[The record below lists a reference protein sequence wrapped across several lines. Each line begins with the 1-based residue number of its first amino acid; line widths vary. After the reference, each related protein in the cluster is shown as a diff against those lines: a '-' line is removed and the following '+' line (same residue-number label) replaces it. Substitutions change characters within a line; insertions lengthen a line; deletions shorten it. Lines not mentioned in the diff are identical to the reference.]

1 VAGLP
6 PNQQRPTEPN
16 EFPLTGPFGGIQS
29 QAPVE
34 RIELLGF
41 ADAVNVLFR
50 NGIAQHRPKLYT
62 SIPALDGPVLGAAD
76 FFDTAGVRHQV
87 VMTPT
92 SLYQWDIGSQTF
104 VKVTGTL
111 TGASDQIYSW
121 SVVNNKL
128 LFSQGTDKVQMWDG
142 SSPTFGPVAASAVPA
157 RFLFELNFHL
167 LAGYTTEAGPTVAPQ
182 NVRWT
187 AANDPTDWTGFNA
200 GLISLDNDLGPITG
214 AVRVYQTG
222 YIFQYWGITQVI
234 PTGIGTAPFDFIPLG
249 SKSKGNVIPYSL
261 ASFGEDMC
269 CYVGRNNI
277 YQFDGNYSTPIGDRP
292 IDGSRYRSGARKRIL
307 ADLQFCNFNEVFG
320 FLTTSINGQDYFSYW
335 LFMPQLNQAWV
346 YHFDEGSWTRET
358 FNATPSIAGNFFKE
372 NIPRIM
378 DLVGTI
384 AQQQWSPSELTAGT
398 PFDDMLVG
406 LTNGVPAYI
415 DMTGT
420 SEVDWSITSG
430 KGFFGDF
437 RHKKTVKAVRLVF
450 EDVAPNMQY
459 SLRLS
464 NNSGVSQT
472 QQVGPIGSGS
482 GTTLVVVVP
491 FQPVISGTHI
501 DWILSS
507 AAQGG
512 ATQPIN
518 LTEITPIY
526 DVGGDIR
533 VGDNA

>member
-1 VAGLP
+1 MAGLP
-6 PNQQRPTEPN
+6 PNSQRPIEPN

-29 QAPVE
+29 EAPPE

-41 ADAVNVLFR
+41 SDAANVLFR
-50 NGIAQHRPKLYT
+50 KGTAQARPALYT
-62 SIPALDGPVLGAAD
+62 SLAALNGPILGAAD
-76 FFDTAGVRHQV
+76 FFDATGTRHQV

-92 SLYQWDIGSQTF
+92 AMYVWNPGTTSFDIL
-104 VKVTGTL
+104 TGTL
-111 TGASDQIYSW
+111 TGGSDQIYTW

-128 LFSQGTDKVQMWDG
+128 LFSQGVDPVQVWDG
-142 SSPTFGPVAASAVPA
+142 ITPGFAVVSANAKPA
-157 RFLFELNFHL
+157 KFLFELNFHL
-167 LAGYTTEAGPTVAPQ
+167 LAANTIEAGPTAGPQ

-187 AANDPTDWTGFNA
+187 AANDPTDWISFNA
-200 GLISLDNDLGPITG
+200 GLTVLNNDLGPITG
-214 AVRVYQTG
+214 GAKIFQTG

-234 PTGIGTAPFDFIPLG
+234 PTGIGIAPFEFLPLS

-261 ASFGEDMC
+261 AVFGEDMA
-269 CYVGRNNI
+269 CYVGRNNV
-277 YQFDGNYSTPIGDRP
+277 YRFDGNSSEPIGDRP

-335 LFMPQLNQAWV
+335 LFMPQLKQAWV

-358 FNATPSIAGNFFKE
+358 FNVTPSIAGNFFKQ

-384 AQQQWSPSELTAGT
+384 AQQQWSPSQLTQGT

-406 LTNGVPAYI
+406 LTSGVPAYI

-430 KGFFGDF
+430 KGFFGDW

-459 SLRLS
+459 NLRLTS
-464 NNSGVSQT
+464 NSGVVQNQT
-472 QQVGPIGSGS
+472 VGPIGTGS
-482 GTTLVVVVP
+482 GTTLVVMVP

-507 AAQGG
+507 AASGG
-512 ATQPIN
+512 ATQPIS

-533 VGDNA
+533 VGDN